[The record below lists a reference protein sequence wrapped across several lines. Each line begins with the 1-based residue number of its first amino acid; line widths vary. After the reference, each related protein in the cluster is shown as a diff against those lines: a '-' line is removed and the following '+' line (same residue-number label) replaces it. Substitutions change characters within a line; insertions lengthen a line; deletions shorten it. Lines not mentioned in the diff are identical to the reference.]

1 MDPDEALPSSNDGK
15 VLSPRELDLE
25 QKDGVEEIDDGRY
38 VVSPNGSQPSVPDT
52 PDNAGTIDPAAPDQ
66 PGTANQPGTELTR
79 ETVRDWYRRKLQ
91 ETPCDFGYHL
101 SVKAGDRIDHHT
113 LYSDD
118 VTTVFNDLLL
128 NYAQTV
134 DSSMPPGAF
143 LGLMLMETTIPV
155 RYPPRSIEEFL
166 LSHGLSSDDSI
177 TDLLT
182 AVRDADEVVFPPGN
196 G

>member
-1 MDPDEALPSSNDGK
+1 MDPDEGLPEANDGK
-15 VLSPRELDLE
+15 VLSPEELDITE
-25 QKDGVEEIDDGRY
+25 KNGVEEIDEGRY

-52 PDNAGTIDPAAPDQ
+52 TNEPQSAHQPDPQ
-66 PGTANQPGTELTR
+66 RSGTELTR
-79 ETVRDWYRRKLQ
+79 ETVREWYTKQL
-91 ETPCDFGYHL
+91 ENTPCDFGYHL
-101 SVKAGDRIDHHT
+101 SVKAGNRIEHHT

-118 VTTVFNDLLL
+118 VTTVFNDILL

-143 LGLMLMETTIPV
+143 LGLMMMETTVPV

-177 TDLLT
+177 TELLE
-182 AVRDADEVVFPPGN
+182 AVRDADEVVFPAGN

>member
-1 MDPDEALPSSNDGK
+1 
-15 VLSPRELDLE
+15 V
-25 QKDGVEEIDDGRY
+25 
-38 VVSPNGSQPSVPDT
+38 T
-52 PDNAGTIDPAAPDQ
+52 PE
-66 PGTANQPGTELTR
+66 QPGTELTR
-79 ETVRDWYRRKLQ
+79 ETVRDWYRSKLQ

-101 SVKAGDRIDHHT
+101 SLKAGDRIDHHT

-134 DSSMPPGAF
+134 DSSMPPGAS
-143 LGLMLMETTIPV
+143 LGLMLMETTVPV

-177 TDLLT
+177 AELLD
-182 AVRDADEVVFPPGN
+182 AVREADEVVFPAGN